1 MDTNNLFEDFK
12 PQDVSSKW
20 EQGFFER
27 LEKQKRRSNKKISA
41 KELIY
46 FSFIVLNLFAIVYSF
61 KNKQESVAADKY
73 RLLSET
79 LFSNNNY

>member
-1 MDTNNLFEDFK
+1 MDTNNLFEDLK
-12 PQDVSSKW
+12 PDTVSKDW

-79 LFSNNNY
+79 LFSSNNF

>member
-27 LEKQKRRSNKKISA
+27 LEKQKRRDNKKIDI
-41 KELIY
+41 KRIVY
-46 FSFIVLNLFAIVYSF
+46 FSFLLLNFFAIVYSF
-61 KNKQESVAADKY
+61 KNKNESIAADKY
-73 RLLSET
+73 QLLSET
-79 LFSNNNY
+79 LFSSNNF

>member
-27 LEKQKRRSNKKISA
+27 LEKQKRRSNKKIN
-41 KELIY
+41 INGVVY
-46 FSFIVLNLFAIVYSF
+46 FSFLLLNVFVIIYSF
-61 KNKQESVAADKY
+61 KNKHENATADKY
-73 RLLSET
+73 QLLSKT
-79 LFSNNNY
+79 LFSSNNF